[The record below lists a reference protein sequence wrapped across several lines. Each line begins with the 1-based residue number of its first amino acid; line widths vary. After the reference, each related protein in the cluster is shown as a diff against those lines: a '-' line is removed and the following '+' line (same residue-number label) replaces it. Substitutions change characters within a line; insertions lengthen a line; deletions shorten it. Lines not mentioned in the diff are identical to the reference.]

1 MVTSTRGPL
10 LQLNNGVQMPAL
22 GLGVGAVEES
32 TGRAVGSVEAALR
45 AGYRLVDTAS
55 VYSNEGEVAD
65 GLERSDV
72 PRAEVFLT
80 TKLWRADY
88 GYDTAL
94 RAFEASLRELRT
106 DHVDLYLLHQPMP
119 WDFDATVAAY
129 RAIETLL
136 GDGRARAIGVC
147 NFSEQHLA
155 RLAAATDVV
164 PAVNQVEL
172 HPYFTQPA
180 LQRAHAAAGITTQAW
195 SPIGGVLTWNADAGP
210 DLDARPGPLAEP
222 AVTRIAAELG
232 KTPAQVL
239 LRWHLDSGRSAI
251 PKSWRPERI
260 AENLDLFDVA
270 LTPEQISAIDALDT
284 GVRSG
289 PDPEK
294 RRA

>member
-1 MVTSTRGPL
+1 MVSTAPGPL
-10 LQLNNGVQMPAL
+10 LQLDNGVQMPAL

-55 VYSNEGEVAD
+55 VYGNEGEVAD
-65 GLERSDV
+65 GLTRSGV
-72 PRAEVFLT
+72 PREEVFLT
-80 TKLWRADY
+80 TKLWIADY
-88 GYDTAL
+88 GYDSAL
-94 RAFEASLRELRT
+94 RSFEASLRRLQT

-119 WDFDATVAAY
+119 WDFDATVQAY
-129 RAIETLL
+129 RALETLL
-136 GDGRARAIGVC
+136 ADGRARAIGVC

-172 HPYFTQPA
+172 HPYFSQPG
-180 LQRAHAAAGITTQAW
+180 LRRAHAAAGITTQAW
-195 SPIGGVLTWNADAGP
+195 SPIGGVLSWNAGADGH
-210 DLDARPGPLAEP
+210 PGPLADP
-222 AVTRIAAELG
+222 VVTGIASELG

-260 AENLDLFDVA
+260 AENLDVFDVT
-270 LTPEQISAIDALDT
+270 LSVEQITLIDALDT

-289 PDPEK
+289 PDPDK